1 MSILLMISL
10 NNKTVLCVHRGFYP
24 INMRTHKRASCL
36 PLCTVQAHII
46 SCLNHHRSPLV
57 GLLAIG
63 QVSLHTETKMR
74 FGTTDQILSPG
85 STPSGQ
91 SPTSS
96 LILRAASP
104 PQAHNPTFTPQHQGV
119 RPTTPRVCLPPPYTR
134 TSLISAPSVTGSG
147 KPPLT
152 FQS

>member
-24 INMRTHKRASCL
+24 INMCTHKRASCL

-96 LILRAASP
+96 LIHRAASP
-104 PQAHNPTFTPQHQGV
+104 PQAHNPPSPLNTKVFALQHQGC
-119 RPTTPRVCLPPPYTR
+119 VCLHLIPVPLL
-134 TSLISAPSVTGSG
+134 SLPQV
-147 KPPLT
+147 
-152 FQS
+152 